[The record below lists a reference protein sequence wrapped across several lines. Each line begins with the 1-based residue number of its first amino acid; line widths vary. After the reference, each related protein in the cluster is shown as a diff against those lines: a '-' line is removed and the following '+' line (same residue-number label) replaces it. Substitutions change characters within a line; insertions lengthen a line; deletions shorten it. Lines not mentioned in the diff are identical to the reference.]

1 MKTAFINSMCH
12 EIRTPLNAIN
22 GFSELLL
29 DDTLDAHTRREF
41 REQIWTNTTALT
53 TLLENMLEL
62 SSLVCSEA
70 PLPQTDTDIGLLCA
84 ERLEYQ
90 KRQSN
95 NPQVEYIFK
104 GGG

>member
-1 MKTAFINSMCH
+1 MNNDHST
-12 EIRTPLNAIN
+12 
-22 GFSELLL
+22 
-29 DDTLDAHTRREF
+29 
-41 REQIWTNTTALT
+41 
-53 TLLENMLEL
+53 
-62 SSLVCSEA
+62 
-70 PLPQTDTDIGLLCA
+70 

>member
-1 MKTAFINSMCH
+1 MCH

-62 SSLVCSEA
+62 SSLVSSEA

-95 NPQVEYIFK
+95 KPAGGVYLQ

>member
-1 MKTAFINSMCH
+1 
-12 EIRTPLNAIN
+12 
-22 GFSELLL
+22 
-29 DDTLDAHTRREF
+29 
-41 REQIWTNTTALT
+41 
-53 TLLENMLEL
+53 MLEL
-62 SSLVCSEA
+62 SSLVSSEA

-104 GGG
+104 GGVKVPASFRPTSST